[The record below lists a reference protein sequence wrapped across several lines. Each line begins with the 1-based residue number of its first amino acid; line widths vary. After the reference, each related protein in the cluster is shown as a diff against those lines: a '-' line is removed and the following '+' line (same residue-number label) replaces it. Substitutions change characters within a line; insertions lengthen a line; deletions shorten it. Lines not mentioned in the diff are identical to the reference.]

1 MVSRLGIGF
10 CMVIES
16 NSWVW
21 FSPLFYALIF
31 KKLILGY
38 HRRTGNFFPGGEGA
52 VNHLPT
58 KNLAGCPNYYER
70 VGKRGRPYYNNI
82 GRTGI

>member
-16 NSWVW
+16 NSWIW

-38 HRRTGNFFPGGEGA
+38 HRCTGGEGGGGKPFAHKKSRRMPKLLRKSRKERKA
-52 VNHLPT
+52 VL
-58 KNLAGCPNYYER
+58 
-70 VGKRGRPYYNNI
+70 
-82 GRTGI
+82 

>member
-38 HRRTGNFFPGGEGA
+38 HRRTGGGGGGGA
-52 VNHLPT
+52 GLV
-58 KNLAGCPNYYER
+58 R
-70 VGKRGRPYYNNI
+70 
-82 GRTGI
+82 

>member
-31 KKLILGY
+31 KNSFSATIGVREIFSRGGGGGKPFAHKKSRRMPKLL
-38 HRRTGNFFPGGEGA
+38 RKSRKERKA
-52 VNHLPT
+52 VL
-58 KNLAGCPNYYER
+58 
-70 VGKRGRPYYNNI
+70 
-82 GRTGI
+82 

>member
-38 HRRTGNFFPGGEGA
+38 HRRTGGGAGGGKPFAHKKSRRMPKLLRKSRKERKA
-52 VNHLPT
+52 VL
-58 KNLAGCPNYYER
+58 
-70 VGKRGRPYYNNI
+70 
-82 GRTGI
+82 